1 MTHNLGIG
9 LFVRPS
15 LDWNG
20 LDWIRVDWLTQS
32 ELGRIEVNESD
43 WKDVITYPGVLGE
56 LKESIEVDWHR
67 SERIKVG
74 WRDLSE

>member
-1 MTHNLGIG
+1 M
-9 LFVRPS
+9 
-15 LDWNG
+15 
-20 LDWIRVDWLTQS
+20 DWLTQS
-32 ELGRIEVNESD
+32 ELRGTEVNESD

-56 LKESIEVDWHR
+56 LKESTEVDWHR